1 MVNYA
6 TTYLLHIT
14 YLGTAYSIQDRNG
27 SVSPQR
33 SEKHA
38 TVAQGIPMTNA
49 TDKAK
54 NAALNKEINRLITK
68 TLRGIRQGRSRSSG
82 DKEKYFRTA
91 EYFLLRSR
99 QYVSGAWEMLEKD
112 RAYAAFAL
120 TRWVLEAA
128 LNLGWVASDKG
139 KMGQRLN
146 ELVGEALRQDA
157 NLLDGL
163 AELWPGQACALQQMK
178 KKAQE
183 FKKNLKVNGRL
194 ANLETRLKDI
204 KLPDE
209 DHMPKLYPLYRT
221 CCSAAH
227 PGLNPWEWSHQV
239 GPARV
244 IAPPCDDTTM
254 LTPDRAT
261 CMLVLSVAHLLWF
274 ACLLAGIDP
283 GYLNQWW
290 KKKGSRLL

>member
-1 MVNYA
+1 
-6 TTYLLHIT
+6 
-14 YLGTAYSIQDRNG
+14 
-27 SVSPQR
+27 
-33 SEKHA
+33 
-38 TVAQGIPMTNA
+38 MTNA

-68 TLRGIRQGRSRSSG
+68 TLRGIRQGRSRSSV
-82 DKEKYFRTA
+82 DKEKYFWTA

-146 ELVGEALRQDA
+146 ELLGEALRQDA
-157 NLLDGL
+157 NLSDGMAGVWL
-163 AELWPGQACALQQMK
+163 GQACALQQRK

-183 FKKNLKVNGRL
+183 LKKNLRVNGRL
-194 ANLETRLKDI
+194 ANLETRLKEVQSPGGI
-204 KLPDE
+204 NW
-209 DHMPKLYPLYRT
+209 PKLYPLYRI

-227 PGLNPWEWSHQV
+227 PGLNLWEWSHRV
-239 GPARV
+239 GSARV

-261 CMLVLSVAHLLWF
+261 CMLVLSVARLLWF

-290 KKKGSRLL
+290 REKGSQLL